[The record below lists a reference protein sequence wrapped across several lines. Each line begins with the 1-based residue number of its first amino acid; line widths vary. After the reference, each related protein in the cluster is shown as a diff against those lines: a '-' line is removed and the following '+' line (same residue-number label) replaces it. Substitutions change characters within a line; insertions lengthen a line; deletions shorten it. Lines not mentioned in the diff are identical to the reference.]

1 MSTSSDTALSHAEL
15 VRYSRHLLLDQ
26 VGVAGQ
32 QRLREA
38 RVLVVGAGGLGSP
51 AALYLA
57 AAGVGTLGIA
67 DGDALELSNLQ
78 RQVLHDTAAVGR
90 PKVDSAAERLAAL
103 NPHVAIE
110 RIADRLDSTNALE
123 LVRKYDAIVDGSDNF
138 PTRYLVNDACVL
150 TGRPNAYGAI
160 LRFDGQA
167 SLFVPGEGPCYRC
180 LFAEPPPPGLVPS
193 CAEAGVVGALPGII
207 GSIQAMEV
215 IKRILGVG
223 ESLVGRL
230 LLIDAL
236 RMRTREIAIRRDPR
250 CPACGDAPTVR
261 ELIDYEA
268 FCGTGSSVGGGVAES
283 VVLPRALARERMS
296 GAAPVLLDVREV
308 WEWDLVHVAGAVH
321 VPLGELPGRLRELD
335 PRVPLVTIC
344 HHGAR
349 SARAQELLR
358 AAGWSHVRNLAG
370 GIDAWAAEMEPGMAR
385 Y

>member
-1 MSTSSDTALSHAEL
+1 MSAPSDTALSHQEL
-15 VRYSRHLLLDQ
+15 VRYSRHLLLEQ

-57 AAGVGTLGIA
+57 AAGVGTIGIA

-90 PKVDSAAERLAAL
+90 PKVDSAAERIEAL
-103 NPHVAIE
+103 NPHVAVE
-110 RIADRLDSTNALE
+110 RIAERLDSSNALD
-123 LVRKYDAIVDGSDNF
+123 LVGEYDAVVDGSDNF

-150 TGRPNAYGAI
+150 TGTPNAYGAI

-180 LFAEPPPPGLVPS
+180 LFAEPPPAGLVPS
-193 CAEAGVVGALPGII
+193 CAEAGVIGALPGII

-215 IKRILGVG
+215 IKRVLGVG

-230 LLIDAL
+230 LLVDAM

-250 CPACGDAPTVR
+250 CPVCGDAPTVR

-268 FCGTGSSVGGGVAES
+268 FCGTGSSAGAGES
-283 VVLPRALARERMS
+283 VVTARALAAELQS
-296 GAAPVLLDVREV
+296 GTAPVLLDVRED
-308 WEWDLVHVAGAVH
+308 WEWDLVHLDGAVH
-321 VPLGELPGRLRELD
+321 VPLGELPARLRQLD
-335 PRVPLVTIC
+335 ARAPLVTIC

-358 AAGWSHVRNLAG
+358 GAGFAQVRNLAG
-370 GIDAWAAEMEPGMAR
+370 GIDAWAAEVEPGMTR

>member
-1 MSTSSDTALSHAEL
+1 MTTSPNTSLSHPEL

-26 VGVAGQ
+26 VGMVGQ

-103 NPHVAIE
+103 NPHVAVE
-110 RIADRLDSTNALE
+110 RIADRLDSGNALE
-123 LVRKYDAIVDGSDNF
+123 VVREYDLVVDGSDNF

-150 TGRPNAYGAI
+150 AGKPNAYGAI

-167 SLFVPGEGPCYRC
+167 SLFAPGEGPCYRC

-193 CAEAGVVGALPGII
+193 CAEAGVVGALPGIV

-236 RMRTREIAIRRDPR
+236 CMRTREIAIRRDPR
-250 CPACGDAPTVR
+250 CPVCGDAPTVR
-261 ELIDYEA
+261 ELIDYAA
-268 FCGTGSSVGGGVAES
+268 FCGTGPSAGAAES
-283 VVLPRALARERMS
+283 VVLPRALAAELRAED
-296 GAAPVLLDVREV
+296 APVLLDVRED
-308 WEWDLVHVAGAVH
+308 WEWDLVHLEGTVH

-335 PRVPLVTIC
+335 PRAPLVTMC

-358 AAGWSHVRNLAG
+358 AAGWSDVRNLAG
-370 GIDAWAAEMEPGMAR
+370 GIDAWAAEVEPGLAR

>member
-1 MSTSSDTALSHAEL
+1 MTPSPDVLTHPEL
-15 VRYSRHLLLDQ
+15 VRYSRHLLLEQ

-32 QRLREA
+32 QRLRGA

-110 RIADRLDSTNALE
+110 PIGERLDSGNTLE
-123 LVRKYDAIVDGSDNF
+123 LVRGFDAVVDGSDNF

-150 TGRPNAYGAI
+150 AGKPNAYGAI

-180 LFAEPPPPGLVPS
+180 LFAEPPPAGLVPS

-230 LLIDAL
+230 LLVDAL

-250 CPACGDAPTVR
+250 CPVCGDAPTVR
-261 ELIDYEA
+261 ALVDYEA
-268 FCGTGSSVGGGVAES
+268 FCGTGSAVGAAES
-283 VVLPRALARERMS
+283 TVIPAALAAEM
-296 GAAPVLLDVREV
+296 AAGPRPLLLDVRED
-308 WEWDLVHVAGAVH
+308 WEWELVHVEGAVH
-321 VPLGELPGRLRELD
+321 VPLGELPRRLRELD
-335 PRVPLVTIC
+335 PRAPVVTIC

-349 SARAQELLR
+349 SSRAQELLR
-358 AAGWSHVRNLAG
+358 GAGFGRVRNLAG
-370 GIDAWAAEMEPGMAR
+370 GIDAWAAEVEPGMAR